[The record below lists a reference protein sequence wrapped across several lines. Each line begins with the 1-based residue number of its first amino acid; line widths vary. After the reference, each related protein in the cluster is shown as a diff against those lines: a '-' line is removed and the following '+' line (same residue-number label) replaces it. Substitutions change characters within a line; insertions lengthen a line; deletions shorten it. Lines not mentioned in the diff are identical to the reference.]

1 MHVYTFEID
10 IHLTNTYKLYAEN
23 IGKTDTDLSLPGA
36 HWGTRLDRW
45 LEGSKGLT
53 RKDTTEGDGIGSTGG
68 GQDVCVGGWG
78 GHNIVDDIIERL

>member
-10 IHLTNTYKLYAEN
+10 IHLTNTYKLYAGN
-23 IGKTDTDLSLPGA
+23 IGKTDKDLYLHGA
-36 HWGTRLDRW
+36 NWGNRLYSW

-68 GQDVCVGGWG
+68 GQDVCGGG
-78 GHNIVDDIIERL
+78 GEVTILWMIL